1 MKSVLPL
8 PLGTRRD
15 MMVFSKR
22 SIIVFIVAFALI
34 LLTVS
39 LVGFFVYSSPTLH
52 VDGTNVN
59 GVEPMQSSVVQSQ
72 ENKKTE
78 EELNRRIEELK
89 ARIEE
94 LEEFRSQLA
103 GDSRYTPRIPSH
115 EQTSTGQSGRVEKS
129 DKSVGDTTVASSKV
143 VVQSNG
149 EGVDKVFQVKEPAVP
164 VFEPEKGGSGSGLD
178 LPADGEKMEAVRNA
192 MRHAWK
198 GYKDVAFGRDELH
211 PLSRSSHDWVAGGMG
226 FTIIDSLDTLWLM
239 GLKEEFYEGVEWI
252 RKNLSFDKKQ
262 GISLFETTIR
272 HLGGLLSAYEL
283 SGEKVLLEKADD
295 LGKRMLPA
303 FDTPSGIP
311 RSTINLGDGSSS
323 TPGWTGGSSILSE
336 VGTLQLEFKKLAQLT
351 GNDIYRQKVDHVMD
365 VLYDQMPD
373 DGLLPIYIDANSG
386 RLRGSQVSFGALGD
400 SFFEYELKQ
409 YILTGETEKRHREM
423 FDKSMKGMINGL
435 VKTSPQGS
443 VYVAERNGNNVNPKM
458 DHLACFVAGSLA
470 LGAAD
475 APTSADS
482 EKYLEVAKGITETC
496 YQMYARQ
503 QSGLAPE
510 FVTFSPEMRIGAD
523 FYIQRP
529 EAVEAFFYLWRV
541 TGDPT
546 YREWSW
552 NVFQSI
558 EKHCKVPECGYAGI
572 RGVNSAHPQQDDL
585 MQSFFLAETLKY
597 IFLSFA
603 PQETLLLDE
612 WVFNTEAHPLH
623 VYTP

>member
-1 MKSVLPL
+1 VS
-8 PLGTRRD
+8 
-15 MMVFSKR
+15 SKKH
-22 SIIVFIVAFALI
+22 IFLFLVAFV
-34 LLTVS
+34 LLLFVVS
-39 LVGFFVYSSPTLH
+39 VVSFFIYSSPKLH
-52 VDGTNVN
+52 VGVTDEN
-59 GVEPMQSSVVQSQ
+59 GVETLQDVTVTVTVTESVTVES
-72 ENKKTE
+72 EKTE
-78 EELNRRIEELK
+78 KELNRRIEELK
-89 ARIEE
+89 SRIEE
-94 LEEFRSQLA
+94 LESFRSQLA
-103 GDSRYTPRIPSH
+103 GTSGYTPRKQPDQETHKRPIDH
-115 EQTSTGQSGRVEKS
+115 GEKIDQKSGE
-129 DKSVGDTTVASSKV
+129 SSSSRV
-143 VVQSNG
+143 VVDSSAG
-149 EGVDKVFQVKEPAVP
+149 GVDKVFEVKQPEIP
-164 VFEPEKGGSGSGLD
+164 VFSPEKGVSGTGMD
-178 LPADGEKMEAVRNA
+178 LPVDNEKMEAVRNA

-239 GLKEEFYEGVEWI
+239 GLKDEFYEGVDWI
-252 RKNLSFDKKQ
+252 KRNLSFDKKQ

-283 SGEKVLLEKADD
+283 SGEEVLLEKADD
-295 LGKRMLPA
+295 LGRRMLPA

-323 TPGWTGGSSILSE
+323 NPGWTGGSSILSE

-351 GNDIYRQKVDHVMD
+351 GKDIYREKVDRVMD
-365 VLYDQMPD
+365 VLYEQMPD
-373 DGLLPIYIDANSG
+373 DGLLPIYVDASSG
-386 RLRGSQVSFGALGD
+386 RVRGSQISFGALGD
-400 SFFEYELKQ
+400 SFYEYELKQ
-409 YILTGETEKRHREM
+409 YILTSQTEKKHREM
-423 FDKSMKGMINGL
+423 FDKSMRGMIDGL
-435 VKTSPQGS
+435 VKKSPGGS
-443 VYVAERNGNNVNPKM
+443 VYVAERNGNNLNPKM
-458 DHLACFVAGSLA
+458 DHLACFIAGSLA

-482 EKYLEVAKGITETC
+482 DKYLEVAKGLTETC

-529 EAVEAFFYLWRV
+529 EAVEAFFYLWRM
-541 TGDPT
+541 TGDPM
-546 YREWSW
+546 YRDWSW
-552 NVFQSI
+552 TVFQSI

-572 RGVNSAHPQQDDL
+572 RGVNSAHPQKDDL

-603 PQETLLLDE
+603 AEETLFLDE